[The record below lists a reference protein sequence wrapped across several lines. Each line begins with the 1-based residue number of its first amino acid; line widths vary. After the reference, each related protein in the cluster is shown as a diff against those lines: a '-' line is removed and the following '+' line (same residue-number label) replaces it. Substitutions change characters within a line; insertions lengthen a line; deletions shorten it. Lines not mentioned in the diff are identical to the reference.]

1 MECKNCGNENVL
13 VGVGTENR
21 GMCPVCGSEQELD
34 DEGGTETDELENEIL
49 AFNRFSL
56 ITKSD
61 KIREMPV
68 RTEAD
73 LKLKVAEVVY
83 RVGKIVFNSAMK
95 KYTAELKRNLT
106 GQVIV
111 AEQKA
116 GLDLNAIRWAGL

>member
-1 MECKNCGNENVL
+1 MFCNNCGNDNNFI
-13 VGVGTENR
+13 GIGTMTQNL
-21 GMCPVCGSEQELD
+21 GMCPVCGAEQELD
-34 DEGGTETDELENEIL
+34 GEELKNEIL
-49 AFNRFSL
+49 TFSPFPL
-56 ITKSD
+56 ITKSEQ
-61 KIREMPV
+61 IRKMPV

-83 RVGKIVFNSAMK
+83 RVGKCVFNSAVR

-116 GLDLNAIRWAGL
+116 TLDIDALRRAGL

>member
-1 MECKNCGNENVL
+1 MECKNCSNDVNFIGLQGGNV
-13 VGVGTENR
+13 
-21 GMCPVCGSEQELD
+21 MCPVCGIETA

-49 AFNRFSL
+49 DIS
-56 ITKSD
+56 TKIINPD
-61 KIREMPV
+61 EIRKMPV
-68 RTEAD
+68 KTEAD
-73 LKLKVAEVVY
+73 LKIKVAEVVY
-83 RVGKIVFNSAMK
+83 RVGRCVFNNALK

>member
-1 MECKNCGNENVL
+1 MECKNCGNENVF

-34 DEGGTETDELENEIL
+34 DESGTETDELENEIL
-49 AFNRFSL
+49 DIS
-56 ITKSD
+56 TKIINPD
-61 KIREMPV
+61 EIRKMPV
-68 RTEAD
+68 KTEAD
-73 LKLKVAEVVY
+73 LKIKVAEVVY
-83 RVGKIVFNSAMK
+83 RVGRCVFNNALK

>member
-1 MECKNCGNENVL
+1 MECKNCGNENVF

-34 DEGGTETDELENEIL
+34 GDELKGEIL
-49 AFNRFSL
+49 DIS
-56 ITKSD
+56 TKIINPD
-61 KIREMPV
+61 EIRKMPV
-68 RTEAD
+68 KTEAD

-83 RVGKIVFNSAMK
+83 RVGRCVFNNALK

-116 GLDLNAIRWAGL
+116 GLDVDALRWAGL

>member
-1 MECKNCGNENVL
+1 MECKNCSNDVNFIGLQGGNV
-13 VGVGTENR
+13 
-21 GMCPVCGSEQELD
+21 MCPVCGIETA

-61 KIREMPV
+61 KIRKMPV
-68 RTEAD
+68 KTEAD
-73 LKLKVAEVVY
+73 LKIKVAEVVY
-83 RVGKIVFNSAMK
+83 RVGRCVFNNALK